1 MHTYTCSWGTSFLRE
16 ILWVESLKD
25 ALIPMIWCRT
35 YCILGIYKPFSLP
48 AVAWSLSS
56 VKVALSHLH
65 WQREKVL
72 RSDTPLHLKL
82 GSTLMEVVGGAF
94 HLQEDHLFN
103 RTRMVKA
110 LLSQQKRGAVS
121 SSRTAMEEDG
131 FMHACHA
138 TACPGGVVDTDS
150 SYLPSCLDNCWLY
163 YNLLVVLQSFSLSF
177 FPLFVP

>member
-1 MHTYTCSWGTSFLRE
+1 M
-16 ILWVESLKD
+16 
-25 ALIPMIWCRT
+25 
-35 YCILGIYKPFSLP
+35 
-48 AVAWSLSS
+48 
-56 VKVALSHLH
+56 KVALSHLH

-121 SSRTAMEEDG
+121 SSRTAMGEDASC
-131 FMHACHA
+131 MHACHA

-150 SYLPSCLDNCWLY
+150 SYLPFMFGQLNS
-163 YNLLVVLQSFSLSF
+163 LLVVLQSFSLSF

>member
-1 MHTYTCSWGTSFLRE
+1 M
-16 ILWVESLKD
+16 
-25 ALIPMIWCRT
+25 
-35 YCILGIYKPFSLP
+35 
-48 AVAWSLSS
+48 
-56 VKVALSHLH
+56 KVALSHLH

-72 RSDTPLHLKL
+72 RSDTSLHLKL

-121 SSRTAMEEDG
+121 SSRTAMGEDG
-131 FMHACHA
+131 FMHACHT

-150 SYLPSCLDNCWLY
+150 SYLPFLCGQLHS
-163 YNLLVVLQSFSLSF
+163 LLVVLQSFSLSF